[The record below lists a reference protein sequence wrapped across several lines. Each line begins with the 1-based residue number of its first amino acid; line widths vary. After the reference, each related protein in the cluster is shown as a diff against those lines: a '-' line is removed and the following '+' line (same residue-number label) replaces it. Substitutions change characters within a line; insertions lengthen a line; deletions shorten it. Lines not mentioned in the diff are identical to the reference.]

1 MIVFAGA
8 LDIRRNF
15 DRQVSIKPVTPRGCK
30 ETLGAGAFEAVK
42 S

>member
-15 DRQVSIKPVTPRGCK
+15 DRQVSIKPVTPRACK